1 MLNSYELKTES
12 VLPNC
17 RQVLDPNS
25 ESEIAPSPAGEP
37 IQSKFYYV
45 PGDVEN
51 CRECSAEIVSPAAK
65 AGLLLDD
72 DDDEDE
78 EEDYLGDDD
87 GIDDDLEVDELDVVD
102 DDGFYT
108 ERYDTVMEED
118 SIGGDDE
125 HVYSTYTGK

>member
-1 MLNSYELKTES
+1 M
-12 VLPNC
+12 
-17 RQVLDPNS
+17 LDPTS
-25 ESEIAPSPAGEP
+25 ESEVPPSPAGEP

-45 PGDVEN
+45 PGDVES

-65 AGLLLDD
+65 GDLLG
-72 DDDEDE
+72 DEDDLE
-78 EEDYLGDDD
+78 DD
-87 GIDDDLEVDELDVVD
+87 GIDDDDLEVDELDVVD

-125 HVYSTYTGK
+125 HVYSTYTGEYGKVNST